1 MVMCDTHHILWGE
14 KLFHLLFS
22 FFLLIL
28 YYDMLSIFNFR
39 RIIKMHREVFRKRRI
54 GHSKWRRLE
63 YKLDRINHILELLRT
78 IGSIFGFICTALVLL
93 KVFGII

>member
-1 MVMCDTHHILWGE
+1 MYNGFKQRRVE
-14 KLFHLLFS
+14 KS
-22 FFLLIL
+22 
-28 YYDMLSIFNFR
+28 
-39 RIIKMHREVFRKRRI
+39 K
-54 GHSKWRRLE
+54 SKWRRLE